1 MAESGTSEQ
10 EVISG
15 VSPDEIA
22 QLLQKGLGGDQ
33 GKVKNRKPSAETEVK
48 RLQTH
53 AQSAIETNGKSAN
66 VNSAYPASTAVSPSW
81 S

>member
-15 VSPDEIA
+15 VSPDEVA
-22 QLLQKGLGGDQ
+22 QCSKRTLAAIKE
-33 GKVKNRKPSAETEVK
+33 KVKNRKPSTETEIK

-53 AQSAIETNGKSAN
+53 AQSAIQTNCESAN
-66 VNSAYPASTAVSPSW
+66 LNRDIQLRFPS
-81 S
+81 